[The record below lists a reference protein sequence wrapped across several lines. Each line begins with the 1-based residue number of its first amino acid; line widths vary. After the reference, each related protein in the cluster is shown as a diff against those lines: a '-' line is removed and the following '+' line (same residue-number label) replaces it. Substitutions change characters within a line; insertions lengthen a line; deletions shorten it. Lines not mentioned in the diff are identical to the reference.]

1 MIEARVECGVE
12 QMFGILLLVNT
23 RPSHSH
29 VTVEHQGAELVPTIF
44 LITST
49 PASAPL
55 NFVVE
60 WLLVPIGWSF
70 APQRSYFR
78 TMVLPTKTGHHLTTE
93 LDMLRWATQPLFY
106 SLTSYH
112 HASQAPIY

>member
-23 RPSHSH
+23 RSHA
-29 VTVEHQGAELVPTIF
+29 TEGHQGAELVPTIF

-49 PASAPL
+49 PASEPL
-55 NFVVE
+55 NFIAE
-60 WLLVPIGWSF
+60 RLLVPIGSSF
-70 APQRSYFR
+70 ASQRSYLH
-78 TMVLPTKTGHHLTTE
+78 TTVLPTKIGHRLTME
-93 LDMLRWATQPLFY
+93 LDMHTLGHLVSH

-112 HASQAPIY
+112 HISQAPIC